1 MLQLEWS
8 NGNTQNYAV
17 LLTLEIS
24 GTVIL
29 KREKFKETTS
39 TLLTVLSTVLSWVDT
54 PSTPLPVN
62 GSQPRGGSKEG
73 RQLLAFHFS
82 VSEKVGKEENTGFR
96 GHLFLLSFLS
106 NPTPKPTSMSCYFL
120 KNKLGTRSPLA
131 TFRAF
136 LGGSYP
142 RDCQA
147 PLSTL
152 ALVPSVCQ
160 PSRQR
165 EPAKPDI
172 ISQVVTPSCSKPST
186 LTSPRLGGNRRRNR
200 SLFIL

>member
-29 KREKFKETTS
+29 KREKLRKPQLPSSLFP
-39 TLLTVLSTVLSWVDT
+39 STVLSWVDT

-82 VSEKVGKEENTGFR
+82 VSEKVGKEENIGFR
-96 GHLFLLSFLS
+96 GHLFLLSLLS
-106 NPTPKPTSMSCYFL
+106 NPTSKPTSRSCYFL

-131 TFRAF
+131 TFSATTENKPF
-136 LGGSYP
+136 WA
-142 RDCQA
+142 A
-147 PLSTL
+147 PTH
-152 ALVPSVCQ
+152 
-160 PSRQR
+160 
-165 EPAKPDI
+165 ETAKP
-172 ISQVVTPSCSKPST
+172 PSLLWPSFPQSVSPAARES
-186 LTSPRLGGNRRRNR
+186 LPSPTSSARW
-200 SLFIL
+200 